1 MEADLSQD
9 VAALGDGDLLRAFVD
24 RADAA
29 AFAEL
34 VARHGPLVLGA
45 CRRVLTDAQDAEDA
59 FQAAF
64 LVLARK
70 AGTVR
75 QPERLG
81 AWLYGVALR
90 CAFRVRKATRRAQEQ
105 PMPEL
110 AAPAPPD
117 PHWADVRQVLD
128 TEIGRLPAK
137 LRTALILCELEG
149 LDRATVADR
158 LGVPIGT
165 VSSRLS
171 RAKDRLRRRL
181 VRRGITLTLAALG
194 LCLTQA
200 VAEAATVP
208 PPLVAGTAAAGVR
221 FATGTIIGKPA
232 VIAIQVI
239 RAARRKLAV
248 DATAITLLI
257 ISLVGVCFL
266 IGRVFLWPEDD
277 SKRIQGNWQVL
288 SFRFNGTE
296 MMNVPGLAG
305 QTATATFDAESFQLF
320 QMEFRY
326 ELIPGQSPKAI
337 NMEIPRQDGR
347 MQMTPG
353 VYEFDGDLLT
363 IHLARPPQLRPTAVR
378 PIDESQSVV
387 IVLRRVPNK

>member
-9 VAALGDGDLLRAFVD
+9 IAALGDRDLLRAFVD

-45 CRRVLTDAQDAEDA
+45 CRRVLADAQDAEDA
-59 FQAAF
+59 FQATF

-75 QPERLG
+75 RPDRLG

-90 CAFRVRKATRRAQEQ
+90 CAFRVRKAASRAKEQ

-117 PHWADVRQVLD
+117 PHWADVRRVLD
-128 TEIGRLPAK
+128 TEIGHLPAK

-181 VRRGITLTLAALG
+181 IRRGVTLTLAALG
-194 LCLTQA
+194 LYLTQA
-200 VAEAATVP
+200 VAEAASVP
-208 PPLVAGTAAAGVR
+208 PPLLSGTAAASIR
-221 FATGTIIGKPA
+221 FATGGGIGKPA
-232 VIAIQVI
+232 AIAIQVI
-239 RAARRKLAV
+239 RATRMKV
-248 DATAITLLI
+248 VAIGTIIAMLTLGLLGIGLYLI
-257 ISLVGVCFL
+257 SPAPTP
-266 IGRVFLWPEDD
+266 PENDVE
-277 SKRIQGNWQVL
+277 RIQGQWQVL
-288 SFRFNGTE
+288 SLRHH
-296 MMNVPGLAG
+296 G
-305 QTATATFDAESFQLF
+305 QPMWNIEELPQPTFDAEAFHF
-320 QMEFRY
+320 GMAFRY
-326 ELIPGQSPKAI
+326 AIVPGHSPKAI
-337 NMEIPRQDGR
+337 DMEMLREEGG
-347 MQMTPG
+347 MVMTQG

-363 IHLARPPQLRPTAVR
+363 IHLPLRPGARPSTVHPN
-378 PIDESQSVV
+378 DESQSF
-387 IVLRRVPNK
+387 IMVLRRVPKS